1 MERRPEQLLWMREI
15 LGHVFHMVRRWL
27 CGNTDD
33 LLPRHVRAVQLAV
46 WRQLVWIPLRVHV
59 CDGRADSHANHSVP
73 NDKTNVSS
81 DLTNIGSDNPANAGR
96 RDMASDFSAESAA
109 YCIADRIAHD
119 ARSSCVQARRNPH
132 QDNNV

>member
-1 MERRPEQLLWMREI
+1 MREVLI
-15 LGHVFHMVRRWL
+15 FVFCVVRQRL
-27 CGNTDD
+27 FSNPHD
-33 LLPRHVRAVQLAV
+33 LLPRRLRAVPKPVRLSAV
-46 WRQLVWIPLRVHV
+46 WRRLVRIALRVHV
-59 CDGRADSHANHSVP
+59 CDGRADSHANHESDSVP

-96 RDMASDFSAESAA
+96 RDMASYFSAESPA
-109 YCIADRIAHD
+109 YSIADRIALD